1 MRPVPGRGWQMS
13 PKRLRRQVEYE
24 KRPTPSPGLSL
35 APPNPA
41 PPMQSMTGF
50 GRAAAQADGF
60 AITVEVRAVNA
71 RQADVRVKVPTA
83 YRDEEP
89 ALRKALQEAS
99 VRGKVDA
106 VVERRAGSGAA
117 LETAVDPD
125 AYAEM
130 RRRLRE
136 LEPALAFDPVALATA
151 VLRMPSVYG
160 AGEVAAAEAELEAL
174 HEAFAEAVRDFVGFR
189 QNEGRAL
196 AVDIRTHVED
206 ILATVP
212 QVEDFEPEREER
224 MRERLERLIEDKL
237 SGTALERNRLEQEAL
252 YYLEKMDIS
261 EEKQRLRQHCR
272 FFLESMA
279 DDELEKGRRLSF
291 IAQEMGREIN
301 TLGAKAYSSDIQR
314 VVVHMKDELEKVKEQ
329 LANVI

>member
-1 MRPVPGRGWQMS
+1 
-13 PKRLRRQVEYE
+13 
-24 KRPTPSPGLSL
+24 
-35 APPNPA
+35 
-41 PPMQSMTGF
+41 MQSMTGF
-50 GRAAAQADGF
+50 GRAAAQAEGH
-60 AITVEVRAVNA
+60 AISVEVRAVNA
-71 RQADVRVKVPTA
+71 RQADARVKVPAA

-89 ALRKALQEAS
+89 ALRRALQEAS

-106 VVERRAGSGAA
+106 VVERRAASGADLGA
-117 LETAVDPD
+117 AVDPA
-125 AYAEM
+125 AYAAL
-130 RRRLRE
+130 RRQLRE

-151 VLRMPSVYG
+151 VLRMPGVYG
-160 AGEVAAAEAELEAL
+160 AGEAPATEPELAAL

-212 QVEDFEPEREER
+212 QVEDFEPEREAR
-224 MRERLERLIEDKL
+224 MRERLGRLVDDRL
-237 SGTALERNRLEQEAL
+237 AGGALERSRLEQEVL

-272 FFLESMA
+272 FFLESLA
-279 DDELEKGRRLSF
+279 DDELEKGRRLGF

-329 LANVI
+329 LANVL